1 MEVATRSDS
10 DTDFGGCSGSW
21 GLPQAISGIDPSKI
35 TTVIESMVVTGE
47 TSRVRSFLLYGRNEA
62 DQGQEQDDDENDFMS
77 PQGRRMLRVK
87 VVVCYEEKMVEKGS
101 IQKNETGDFTTS
113 VPSKE
118 QSQMDQLANIL

>member
-1 MEVATRSDS
+1 
-10 DTDFGGCSGSW
+10 
-21 GLPQAISGIDPSKI
+21 
-35 TTVIESMVVTGE
+35 
-47 TSRVRSFLLYGRNEA
+47 
-62 DQGQEQDDDENDFMS
+62 
-77 PQGRRMLRVK
+77 MLRVK